1 MTYYIQLGST
11 NWPEQKI
18 LLEDAI
24 STLEKL
30 CDIDDGYLL
39 NEPMSKFGWTFVDI
53 LLKPHFHMAIE
64 QEFAEK
70 IHKAKGSKPP
80 EKFVDFFSKFL
91 EGEGCNLKLKLL
103 ENN

>member
-18 LLEDAI
+18 LLEDAM

-53 LLKPHFHMAIE
+53 LLKPHFHMEIE

-70 IHKAKGSKPP
+70 IHKSKGSKPP

>member
-11 NWPEQKI
+11 NWPEQKV
-18 LLEDAI
+18 LLEDAM

-30 CDIDDGYLL
+30 CDIDDGYIL

-53 LLKPHFHMAIE
+53 VLKPHFHMALE
-64 QEFAEK
+64 QEFIEK

-80 EKFVDFFSKFL
+80 EKFVNFFSKFL
-91 EGEGCNLKLKLL
+91 EDEGCNLKLKLL
-103 ENN
+103 DNN

>member
-53 LLKPHFHMAIE
+53 VLKPHFHMAIE
-64 QEFAEK
+64 QEFSER

-91 EGEGCNLKLKLL
+91 EDEGCNLKLKLL